1 MKNLFP
7 FDSYRKGQESFIKVI
22 NTALENKK
30 DVLAQIPTGVGKT
43 AAVLSASLEYAI
55 DHDKKVLFL
64 TSKHT
69 HHKIAIDTLKK
80 IKEKNEL
87 ELQAVD
93 FIGKV
98 WMCSRSEVDT
108 KNAGGFADYCRHLI
122 ENNECEF
129 YNNFHSK
136 ARFFSNRLLISDLK
150 NKILHVEELI
160 EKCRDA
166 NVCPYEAANS
176 LVKKSRVIVADYFH
190 ILDPRI
196 RQSFLNKSSIELKDC
211 IIIWDEA
218 HNLPNRA
225 RDMISV
231 NISTI
236 SLDHCIDEVKKYN
249 PELEEKIL
257 EIKNKLKELA
267 DKYLEKEILID
278 KNEFITI
285 DTDFIDSLYETAEKI
300 LEEKQYSYLIA
311 LAKFL
316 ELWDLEGKE
325 FSRILRKTVTKK
337 NKPFIVL
344 EKNCLDPAVVINDI
358 INGSHSNIF
367 MSGTLCPLN
376 NYKDLFGLTLPLEVD
391 YPNPFPK
398 ENRLNL
404 IIPTITTKYTLRTV
418 VMYSKIANHCRK
430 IIETIPGNKIFFFP
444 SYDLVNNVRPFLGGV
459 ENLLFEESGMD
470 KASRESILNRF
481 RISKGNTLMAVS
493 AGSFG
498 EGIDLKGEALSG
510 VIIVGIP
517 FGKFDL
523 MSKEMIRYF
532 DEKFGDGY
540 SYGYVMPAFVKVLQ
554 NAGRCI
560 RSEKDKGVVIYLDS
574 RYIWKNY
581 QEYFPDSM
589 ELEVSK
595 DYKEVEE
602 FFSNH

>member
-7 FDSYRKGQESFIKVI
+7 FNSYRKGQESFIKVV

-43 AAVLSASLEYAI
+43 AAVLSACLEYAI
-55 DHDKKVLFL
+55 DHNKKILFL

-69 HHKIAIDTLKK
+69 HHYIAIDTLKK
-80 IKEKNEL
+80 IKEKNKL
-87 ELQAVD
+87 ELQVVD

-98 WMCSRSEVDT
+98 WMCSRSEIDT
-108 KNAGGFADYCRHLI
+108 KNSGGFGDYCKHLI
-122 ENNECEF
+122 ENNECEY

-136 ARFFSNRLLISDLK
+136 SRFFANRFLISDLK
-150 NKILHVEELI
+150 SKILHVEELI
-160 EKCRDA
+160 AKCRNAD
-166 NVCPYEAANS
+166 VCPYEAANN
-176 LVKKSRVIVADYFH
+176 LAKKSKVIVADYFH
-190 ILDPRI
+190 ILDPKI
-196 RQSFLNKSSIELKDC
+196 RKSFLNKSSNDLRDC

-225 RDMISV
+225 RDMMSV

-236 SLDHCIDEVKKYN
+236 SLDHCIGEVQKYN
-249 PELEEKIL
+249 SKLEEGVL
-257 EIKNKLKELA
+257 EIKNKIKELA
-267 DKYLEKEILID
+267 DKYVEKEILID
-278 KNEFITI
+278 RNEFVEI
-285 DTDFIDSLYETAEKI
+285 DQDFVDSLYETAEKI
-300 LEEKQYSYLIA
+300 LEEKQYSYLIP
-311 LAKFL
+311 LANFL
-316 ELWDLEGKE
+316 EKWNLDGKE
-325 FSRILRKTVTKK
+325 FSRILKKTVTKK
-337 NKPFIVL
+337 NKAIIIL
-344 EKNCLDPAVVINDI
+344 EKNCLDPAVAMKDI
-358 INGSHSNIF
+358 IDEAHSNIF
-367 MSGTLCPLN
+367 MSGTLCPLD

-391 YPNPFPK
+391 FPNPFPK

-404 IIPTITTKYTLRTV
+404 IVPTITTKYTLRTD

-430 IIETIPGNKIFFFP
+430 IIEVIPGNKIFFFP
-444 SYDLVNNVRPFLGGV
+444 SYNIISNVKSFLGGV
-459 ENLLFEESGMD
+459 ENILFEESGMD

-510 VIIVGIP
+510 VIVVGVP

-523 MSKEMIRYF
+523 MSKETIRYF
-532 DEKFGDGY
+532 DEKFGNGY

-560 RSEKDKGVVIYLDS
+560 RSEKDKGVVIYLDN

-581 QEYFPDSM
+581 QDYFPDSM
-589 ELEVSK
+589 DLEVSK
-595 DYKEVEE
+595 DYKEVED
-602 FFSNH
+602 FFSDY